1 MSLRNKVTLIGRTG
15 KDVEI
20 VKFENGKIAKVSL
33 ATSDH
38 YTNALGEKVEETQWH
53 NLVANG
59 KLADIMEKYVEK
71 GKEIAVEGKIIYRNW
86 DDKEGVKHYITE
98 NETLSDYKTLKELI
112 TLKGR
117 NELWIGKGRNLGEK
131 SFLIIEEGKLISFGY
146 YELFHQIQSRKKL
159 NKLQIEVKKVSPE
172 IINDL
177 KLSLL
182 KNEYKIEKLPK

>member
-71 GKEIAVEGKIIYRNW
+71 GKEIAVEGKVIYRNF
-86 DDKEGVKHYITE
+86 DDKDGVKRYITE
-98 NETLSDYKTLKELI
+98 IRVLEILLL
-112 TLKGR
+112 G
-117 NELWIGKGRNLGEK
+117 GK
-131 SFLIIEEGKLISFGY
+131 
-146 YELFHQIQSRKKL
+146 
-159 NKLQIEVKKVSPE
+159 
-172 IINDL
+172 
-177 KLSLL
+177 
-182 KNEYKIEKLPK
+182 